1 MAPLMAMVGL
11 LLAYSPAVF
20 ASSNPNCANLTISN
34 VFGIGDCLG
43 NNGDFCT
50 YPSMPFTKFVIKL
63 VGCALKGIAK
73 EGTPEEA
80 VKALKGIGLILL
92 NTLGLGDVLKK
103 VSGAGMWCGS
113 CKRVCKDPLHLNQ
126 GDTGLLA
133 KCIDD
138 AGVFCQKGA
147 LAEDTIYEELFET
160 LKCLLNALSK
170 QDLLTVT
177 IGLICDISTL
187 FKVANAGVDI
197 LTLLD
202 RITFTVLAGLTC

>member
-1 MAPLMAMVGL
+1 
-11 LLAYSPAVF
+11 
-20 ASSNPNCANLTISN
+20 
-34 VFGIGDCLG
+34 
-43 NNGDFCT
+43 
-50 YPSMPFTKFVIKL
+50 MPFTKFVIKL

-160 LKCLLNALSK
+160 LKAACSDGTLPCRPTQRRDSSAESHRATRLTKDTSSGA
-170 QDLLTVT
+170 DLFSWTANLGPRASTFCISGGKRICSRLWTVPRDT
-177 IGLICDISTL
+177 ERFSGRARRSCRS
-187 FKVANAGVDI
+187 
-197 LTLLD
+197 
-202 RITFTVLAGLTC
+202 